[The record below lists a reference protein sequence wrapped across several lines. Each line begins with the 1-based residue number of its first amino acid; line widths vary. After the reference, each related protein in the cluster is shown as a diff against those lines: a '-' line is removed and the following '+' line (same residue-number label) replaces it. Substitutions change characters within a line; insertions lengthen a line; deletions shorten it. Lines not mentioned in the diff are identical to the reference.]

1 MNTSVVEVQSLR
13 KSFKGKA
20 ALRDV
25 SLSVRSGEM
34 VALLGASGSG
44 KSTLLRLLNGLHR
57 ADPGSISDVRVLGRP
72 VQRGGV
78 LAPGVRALRSQVASV
93 FQQFNLVDR
102 LSVMNNVMTGALHR
116 QPMWRALTRQF
127 SCEERALA
135 YQALTRVGIE
145 GCAWQRASTLSGGQQ
160 QRAAISR
167 ALVQQAKII
176 LADEPIASLDPESS
190 RRVMQLLADLNQELG
205 VTVLVSLHQV
215 EHAFAFCPRTIA
227 LRAGEVVF
235 DGPTEALDQ
244 ASLRKLYGAQAE
256 ELLVPTQ
263 SGPSQKARPVLP
275 YRVPD
280 LRVA

>member
-1 MNTSVVEVQSLR
+1 MNANVIEVQSLQ
-13 KSFKGKA
+13 KSFKGKP

-25 SLSVRSGEM
+25 SLSVQSGEM

-44 KSTLLRLLNGLHR
+44 KSTLLRLLNGLHK
-57 ADPGSISDVRVLGRP
+57 ADAGSVSDVRVLGRL
-72 VQRGGV
+72 VQRGGA
-78 LAPGVRALRSQVASV
+78 LAPGVRVLRSQVASV
-93 FQQFNLVDR
+93 FQQFNLIDR
-102 LSVMNNVMTGALHR
+102 LSVMTNVMTGALHR

-127 SCEERALA
+127 SREERSLA
-135 YQALTRVGIE
+135 YQALARVGIE

-190 RRVMQLLADLNQELG
+190 RRVMQLLADLNAELG

-227 LRAGEVVF
+227 LRAGQVVF
-235 DGPTEALDQ
+235 DGPTKALDQ
-244 ASLRKLYGAQAE
+244 DSLRDLYGSQAE
-256 ELLVPTQ
+256 ELLAPRQLRPSPEVRPT
-263 SGPSQKARPVLP
+263 PH
-275 YRVPD
+275 RVPS
-280 LRVA
+280 LRAA